1 VQSDRTIGRI
11 VKVKTYQALVEL
23 SSETSSYVKSTYTGL
38 YAIAVINSFV
48 IVPVGSER
56 VVGIVTA
63 LDMAEEPEARLQN
76 RQMLVIPG
84 SRRTMWVSMIGTIT
98 QHGTE
103 KRFEYGLR
111 RYPELDNPVWCA
123 DKDDLDVIFEKT
135 DFDDSEPPPN
145 KPKPVPIGTSPLF
158 PDYEV
163 TIDIDRFFGKHA
175 AILGNTGSGKSCT
188 VTALINA
195 VVNHPAGMPHAHFI
209 IFDTNNEYTSAF
221 TGPSKAPDGQPTLLF
236 ERLVVSNDGDK
247 PTGLWVP
254 HWFMNSSDYLAFFRP
269 GEGAQ
274 GPLLFKAIS
283 VARAQAQ
290 TTTALIHVYASI
302 EDSINGIET
311 ILGKQQLR
319 FRGRNVI
326 YDDELRPLDEFLASK
341 EGLFRDAG
349 RAESWDSLRT
359 CVAALTTIVR
369 PPAAGNYAL
378 NAVNDGQIRE
388 QLQNMRTQIARDRE
402 APAEADVAI
411 IGIDSP
417 VHFDFDHF
425 VTTVFEEEL
434 EREATRNPQLRTY
447 VGTLQLRLDQA
458 RQDPRYAFLFKVQ
471 PFAHALASF
480 LRLLFG
486 EFPAKNFA
494 ATGGRPPWA
503 DAYERQYTAIE
514 HRHRVTIIDL
524 SQLASEVLENITALI
539 GRLILEFMQRC
550 PDRGS
555 FPVALVLEEAHH
567 YIAAHVVT
575 ERQRRAREVFEKIAK
590 EGRKFGLSLVVAS
603 QRPSELS
610 RTVLAQCNSFI
621 VHRIQNPDDQEYFKS
636 VISGVNR
643 ELLDQLPALPQQH
656 AIVLGDCVRL
666 PLQVRITD
674 VAPKPNSYD
683 PEFFR
688 VWSNPDTTP
697 PDFEEIC
704 DKWQET
710 PAHGESGS

>member
-1 VQSDRTIGRI
+1 MLTDRTIGRV

-38 YAIAVINSFV
+38 YAIAAINSFV

-63 LDMAEEPEARLQN
+63 LDMAEEPEASLQN
-76 RQMLVIPG
+76 RQMLVIPR
-84 SRRTMWVSMIGTIT
+84 SRRTMWISMIGTIT

-103 KRFEYGLR
+103 KVFEYGIR

-123 DKDDLDVIFEKT
+123 DRDDLDVIFGKT
-135 DFDDSEPPPN
+135 TPGGSEPPPG

-188 VTALINA
+188 VTALIKA
-195 VVNHPAGMPHAHFI
+195 VLNHAAGGGMPHAHFI

-221 TGPSKAPDGQPTLLF
+221 TEAAATPHGYPTFLF
-236 ERLVVSNDGDK
+236 DRLVLSNDGDK

-254 HWFMNSSDYLAFFRP
+254 HWFMNSSDYLAFFHP

-290 TTTALIHVYASI
+290 SKTALIHVYAAI
-302 EDSINGIET
+302 EGSINAIEA
-311 ILGKQQLR
+311 ILSNPKIR
-319 FRGRNVI
+319 FRGKDII
-326 YDDELRPLDEFLASK
+326 YDQEVQKLEQFSVGKEELFRRADRAGSW
-341 EGLFRDAG
+341 EGLMHSISGLVD
-349 RAESWDSLRT
+349 
-359 CVAALTTIVR
+359 IVR
-369 PPAAGNYAL
+369 PPAAGYHAL
-378 NAVNDGQIRE
+378 DPISDDQIRE
-388 QLQNMRTQIARDRE
+388 LLQALRTQMATDRIAAVEVD
-402 APAEADVAI
+402 AAVV
-411 IGIDSP
+411 GIDSP
-417 VHFDFDHF
+417 VHFDFDNF
-425 VTTVFEEEL
+425 VTTVFGEEL
-434 EREATRNPQLRTY
+434 EREATRNPQLRSY

-486 EFPAKNFA
+486 EFPAKHFA
-494 ATGGRPPWA
+494 TEGAKPPWA
-503 DAYERQYTAIE
+503 DAYQKQYTATE
-514 HRHRVTIIDL
+514 HRHRVTIVDL
-524 SQLASEVLENITALI
+524 SQLASEVLENVTALI
-539 GRLILEFMQRC
+539 GRLVLEFMQRC
-550 PDRGS
+550 PDRGK
-555 FPVALVLEEAHH
+555 FPVVLVLEEAHH
-567 YIAAHVVT
+567 YIAAHIVT
-575 ERQRRAREVFEKIAK
+575 DRQRRAREVFEKIAK

-688 VWSNPDTTP
+688 VWSDPNTTP
-697 PDFEEIC
+697 PDFETIC
-704 DKWQET
+704 DKWQE
-710 PAHGESGS
+710 GID